1 MRKRAFFLSILMM
14 AILGVWG
21 QTPTQWGQKFEQ
33 LGTSLPTP
41 NTYRTASGAPG
52 KDYWQ
57 QRADYKIE
65 LTLDDV
71 KQQIEGTEAI
81 TYFNQSPDPLD
92 YLWLQLDQN
101 FRAQDSETPLV
112 TEYFMKDSVSAKEL
126 FTIHNNFD
134 GGFRIDKVLDE
145 AGQPLAYFINK
156 TMMRIN
162 LEQPLLP
169 GAQMTFQVDWHYKIN
184 DRMSLGGRSGYE
196 YFPKDDNYSY
206 TIAQFYPR
214 MAVYDDVEGWQ
225 NKQFLGRGEFALS
238 FGNFEVAMTV
248 PEDFIVGATGTL
260 QNPKDVLTSK
270 EQLRFEKAKHSFED
284 PVIIVTQ
291 EEAIQKE
298 DHKKRGKATWTFK
311 ADSVRDFAF
320 AASRK
325 YIWDAMA
332 VDLNGKKSLAMSYY
346 PKEGNPLWESHS
358 TRTVRQT
365 LITYSRHTIDYP
377 YPVAISVHAASVGM
391 EYPMICFNF
400 GRPEA
405 DGTYTDETKWRMI
418 SVIIHEV
425 GHNFFPMI
433 INSDERQW
441 TWMDEGL
448 DSFVQS
454 IATKEYDADF
464 PVGRGA
470 PEQIIPY
477 MSGEQGLLRPI
488 MTNSEQILQFGNNAY
503 AKPATAL
510 SILRETV
517 MGPELFDYAFKKYA
531 ERWAFKSPSPADF
544 FRTMEDA
551 SAIDLDWFWRGWF
564 YTTDYV
570 DIGVEEVKHYRMQ
583 TEEEGL
589 EKRQISGEDK
599 KLNTEQKRFTEEVNT
614 FIFKNTEAKEYREF
628 KNKFNE
634 IEMKEGFADQNFY
647 EVKLANKGGLVMPVI
662 IEWSY
667 ADGSTE
673 REKLPAEIWRKN
685 EKEVTKVFVKSK
697 EVVGIVIDPNN
708 ETADADTGNNQY
720 PNVVQESRFDKFKS
734 SKN

>member
-21 QTPTQWGQKFEQ
+21 QTPAQWGQKFEQ

-126 FTIHNNFD
+126 FTIQNNFD

-162 LEQPLLP
+162 LEHPLLP

-270 EQLRFEKAKHSFED
+270 EQLRFEKAKQSFRD

-298 DHKKRGKATWTFK
+298 AHKKRGNATWSFK

-332 VDLNGKKSLAMSYY
+332 VNLNGKKSLAMSYY

-358 TRTVRQT
+358 TRAVRQT

-400 GRPEA
+400 GRPQA

-454 IATKEYDADF
+454 IATKEYDANF

-531 ERWAFKSPSPADF
+531 ERWAFKSPAPADF

-614 FIFKNTEAKEYREF
+614 FVFKNTEAKEYREF

-634 IEMKEGFADQNFY
+634 IEIKEGFADQNFY

-697 EVVGIVIDPNN
+697 EVVGIVIDPNK

>member
-1 MRKRAFFLSILMM
+1 
-14 AILGVWG
+14 
-21 QTPTQWGQKFEQ
+21 
-33 LGTSLPTP
+33 
-41 NTYRTASGAPG
+41 
-52 KDYWQ
+52 
-57 QRADYKIE
+57 
-65 LTLDDV
+65 
-71 KQQIEGTEAI
+71 
-81 TYFNQSPDPLD
+81 
-92 YLWLQLDQN
+92 
-101 FRAQDSETPLV
+101 
-112 TEYFMKDSVSAKEL
+112 
-126 FTIHNNFD
+126 
-134 GGFRIDKVLDE
+134 
-145 AGQPLAYFINK
+145 
-156 TMMRIN
+156 
-162 LEQPLLP
+162 
-169 GAQMTFQVDWHYKIN
+169 
-184 DRMSLGGRSGYE
+184 
-196 YFPKDDNYSY
+196 
-206 TIAQFYPR
+206 
-214 MAVYDDVEGWQ
+214 
-225 NKQFLGRGEFALS
+225 
-238 FGNFEVAMTV
+238 
-248 PEDFIVGATGTL
+248 
-260 QNPKDVLTSK
+260 
-270 EQLRFEKAKHSFED
+270 
-284 PVIIVTQ
+284 
-291 EEAIQKE
+291 
-298 DHKKRGKATWTFK
+298 
-311 ADSVRDFAF
+311 
-320 AASRK
+320 
-325 YIWDAMA
+325 
-332 VDLNGKKSLAMSYY
+332 
-346 PKEGNPLWESHS
+346 
-358 TRTVRQT
+358 
-365 LITYSRHTIDYP
+365 
-377 YPVAISVHAASVGM
+377 
-391 EYPMICFNF
+391 
-400 GRPEA
+400 
-405 DGTYTDETKWRMI
+405 
-418 SVIIHEV
+418 
-425 GHNFFPMI
+425 MI

-448 DSFVQS
+448 DSVVQS

-531 ERWAFKSPSPADF
+531 ERWAFKSPAPADF

-614 FIFKNTEAKEYREF
+614 FVFKNTEAKEYREF

-634 IEMKEGFADQNFY
+634 IEIKEGFADQNFY

-697 EVVGIVIDPNN
+697 EVVGIVIDPNK